1 VDGLVVGNFV
11 GEAVPEHL
19 EPAVA
24 EGSQGGVVVLA
35 AGALGVSTGRT
46 TMHRTPAGDPVPGTF
61 AERRELAAI
70 YVQRGLDPALAQEVA
85 VQLMAHDAM
94 GAHARDELGI
104 SDTFTARPVQ
114 AAIASAASFT
124 AGAALPLLVAA
135 VTPASALIVVV
146 AASSLAFLAT
156 LGALAARIGGA
167 NVVAGASRVTFWGA
181 LAMLLTAGV
190 GALFGTTV
198 N

>member
-1 VDGLVVGNFV
+1 MAA
-11 GEAVPEHL
+11 GEYVS
-19 EPAVA
+19 VR
-24 EGSQGGVVVLA
+24 SQADTEAADLARERRELA
-35 AGALGVSTGRT
+35 ADVG
-46 TMHRTPAGDPVPGTF
+46 